1 LEFVD
6 MRSWSNTHR
15 EDVPLLRGKEMPESL
30 DATEGVPG
38 LRSVPFHAAREFWLS
53 ALSGQPAL
61 KPIRPMESFTP
72 PALEPE
78 PEPEP
83 VAVAPE
89 PFVAA
94 KPATAVEVEN
104 SFREE
109 GEYWQ
114 IAYDGSRIGVRNRK
128 GLFYLHYLLLHPD
141 EKIHVSNLA
150 ALGDRRFPP
159 PCVDKLDGVTSGL
172 EVTTRLADAGEVL
185 DARATQEYRE
195 RLIDL
200 RGELDEATRW
210 ADLERADS
218 IRREIGF
225 LTAQLTA
232 AYGRGGRARKLSDPS
247 ERVRKAVTKCIRE
260 AIDHIAKQHPSLGR
274 HLRNAIQT
282 GFYCSYSP
290 ESAVSWRA

>member
-1 LEFVD
+1 
-6 MRSWSNTHR
+6 MRTWSNTHR
-15 EDVPLLRGKEMPESL
+15 EDFPLLRGKEMPENL
-30 DATEGVPG
+30 EATEEVAGM
-38 LRSVPFHAAREFWLS
+38 RSVPFHAAREFWLS
-53 ALSGQPAL
+53 TLSRQPAT
-61 KPIRPMESFTP
+61 KPIRSLEPVTPME
-72 PALEPE
+72 AEPE
-78 PEPEP
+78 PAPAFEPVSPEP
-83 VAVAPE
+83 PVAD
-89 PFVAA
+89 
-94 KPATAVEVEN
+94 KPAVVADLES

-114 IAYDGSRIGVRNRK
+114 IAYDGSRIGIRNLK
-128 GLFYLHYLLLHPD
+128 GLFYIQYLLLHPD

-150 ALGDRRFPP
+150 ALGDRRSPSP
-159 PCVDKLDGVTSGL
+159 SVEKLDGVANGL
-172 EVTTRLADAGEVL
+172 EITGSLADAGDVL

-195 RLIDL
+195 RLVDL

-232 AYGRGGRARKLSDPS
+232 AYGRNGRARKLSDPS

-260 AIDHIAKQHPSLGR
+260 AIERIAKRHPSLGR
-274 HLRNAIQT
+274 HLRNAIQM

-290 ESAVSWRA
+290 ESSVSWRA